1 MNSIDLNGRRAIVTG
16 GAQGLGRAIGERLQ
30 ASGAAVYVWDF
41 DPAAMSEAEADW
53 PDGGPAGWIE
63 VDVSDADAVEA
74 ALRETQASAGS
85 IDILV
90 NNAGISGPQHADL
103 GVPGGRL
110 APGDRYRS
118 QRPLP
123 GVPRGGAADAC
134 GTLAGGASSTSPRWP
149 ARRATPT
156 HPPIARPRVG

>member
-41 DPAAMSEAEADW
+41 DPAAMAEAEADW

-74 ALRETQASAGS
+74 ALRETQA
-85 IDILV
+85 
-90 NNAGISGPQHADL
+90 
-103 GVPGGRL
+103 
-110 APGDRYRS
+110 AP
-118 QRPLP
+118 
-123 GVPRGGAADAC
+123 AA
-134 GTLAGGASSTSPRWP
+134 STSWSTTPASPAPTCRPGSTRWTTG
-149 ARRATPT
+149 A
-156 HPPIARPRVG
+156 G